1 MNINMKSPRMISGE
15 GRDCSRARLKGDGA
29 IVGVERRRT
38 LVSVVEFGWSSR
50 ADPHASLMAFFASV
64 FILG

>member
-1 MNINMKSPRMISGE
+1 MNIIGIPPDGFLGGAVIV
-15 GRDCSRARLKGDGA
+15 RARAWRASARLL
-29 IVGVERRRT
+29 ENMRRA